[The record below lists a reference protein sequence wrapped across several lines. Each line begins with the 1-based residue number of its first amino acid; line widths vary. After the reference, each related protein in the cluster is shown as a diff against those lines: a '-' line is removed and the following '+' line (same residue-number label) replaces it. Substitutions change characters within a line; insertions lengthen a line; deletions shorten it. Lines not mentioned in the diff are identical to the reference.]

1 MNKTHA
7 STADKNTNKPKNNA
21 KTLTESTTKST
32 TTKTTKN
39 IKTTKSSTKDSA
51 KSTSKPATTAQ
62 KSATQNTTAKNTA
75 KQNKNLIIVE
85 SPAKAKTIKNFLGN
99 GYEVIASKG
108 HIRDLPKFSFGI
120 KIEHKHFTPQYTI
133 DDGHKDIVAQIKTL
147 AKNAKTTY
155 IATDEDRE
163 GEAIGYH
170 ITQAIDSSKAL
181 SSYPRIVFHEITKTA
196 IDNALANPREIDM
209 DKVNAQQARRLL
221 DRIVGFKLSGL
232 ISSKISKGLSA
243 GRVQSAALK
252 IIIDKER
259 EIKAFVPQDFFT
271 ISANFGRAKSSE
283 AKSSEVES
291 ELIIYQG
298 KKLQKLDI
306 SSQKMADEMLT
317 HLKSTTYT
325 IAQIASKEKKIATP
339 PPFMTSTLQ
348 QSASSNLSYS
358 PTRTMGIAQR
368 LYEGVPTDK
377 GTMGIITYMRTDSLN
392 IAKEASEAA
401 RAHIAKIYGEKY
413 VPQKPKIYASKSK
426 GAQEAHE
433 AIRPTNIDFTPQ
445 IAAKYLKPD
454 ELKLYTLI
462 YNRFLAS
469 QSQDAIYET
478 QSVSFVSYFRE
489 PSEFRA
495 NGRKLIF
502 DGFYKILGNDD
513 KDKLLPE
520 FTKGEAIS
528 PNEIKATKHTTEP
541 PARYSEAS
549 LIKTLESLG
558 IGRPSTYAPTVS
570 LLVNREYITI
580 TNRALIPQDSAF
592 SVIEML
598 EAHFNEIVDSAFSAG
613 MEEKLDSI
621 ALKQASWEDVLWDF
635 YEPFIAKI
643 ESGKSNIASQKIAK
657 LTGESCPECG
667 KELIVRKSRYGEFT
681 GCSGYPKC
689 KYIKKESSDKTNQES
704 SIEEAN
710 GVCEKCGKPM
720 VKKMGKRGEF
730 LACSGYPQC
739 KNAKSLNGEKKEA
752 TIIEGIACPKCGKES
767 IVQRMSRRGA
777 FYGCKNYPKCKW
789 TSPLKPTNAKC
800 EKCGG
805 MMGEKSLKSGEFLEC
820 IKCKNRIET

>member
-1 MNKTHA
+1 MESKMKKTQDFTK
-7 STADKNTNKPKNNA
+7 SKNT
-21 KTLTESTTKST
+21 KTLAQSTT
-32 TTKTTKN
+32 
-39 IKTTKSSTKDSA
+39 KTTKSSTKDSA
-51 KSTSKPATTAQ
+51 KSTISKST
-62 KSATQNTTAKNTA
+62 SS
-75 KQNKNLIIVE
+75 KQNQHLIIVE
-85 SPAKAKTIKNFLGN
+85 SPAKARTIKSFLGN

-120 KIEHKHFTPQYTI
+120 KIQNKHFTPSYTI
-133 DDGHKDIVAQIKTL
+133 DKGHKDILAQIKSL
-147 AKNAKTTY
+147 AKNAKITY

-170 ITQAIDSSKAL
+170 ITQALDSSKAL

-196 IDNALANPREIDM
+196 INNALANPREIDM

-221 DRIVGFKLSGL
+221 DRIVGFKLSEL

-252 IIIDKER
+252 IIVDKER
-259 EIKAFVPQDFFT
+259 EIKAFVPQDFFS
-271 ISANFGRAKSSE
+271 ISGIF
-283 AKSSEVES
+283 SEVES
-291 ELIIYQG
+291 ELVIYKG

-306 SSQKMADEMLT
+306 SSQKMADEMLA
-317 HLKSTTYT
+317 HLKSATYT
-325 IAQIASKEKKIATP
+325 IAQITSKEKKISTP

-348 QSASSNLSYS
+348 QAASSSLSYS
-358 PTRTMGIAQR
+358 PTRTMSIAQK
-368 LYEGVPTDK
+368 LYEGVATNN

-392 IAKEASEAA
+392 IAKEASESA
-401 RAHIAKIYGEKY
+401 RAHLAKTYGEKY
-413 VPQKPKIYASKSK
+413 VPQKPKIYSSKSK

-433 AIRPTNIDFTPQ
+433 AIRPTNIDFTPT
-445 IAAKYLKPD
+445 IAKDYLKPE

-478 QSVSFVSYFRE
+478 QSVSFATKSNDFANKDSSQA
-489 PSEFRA
+489 SEFRA

-502 DGFYKILGNDD
+502 DGFYKILGNED
-513 KDKLLPE
+513 KDRLLPA
-520 FTKGEAIS
+520 FKQGQIITPS
-528 PNEIKATKHTTEP
+528 QIKATKHTTEP

-549 LIKTLESLG
+549 LIKMLESLG

-580 TNRALIPQDSAF
+580 ANRALVPQNSAF
-592 SVIEML
+592 SVIELL

-621 ALKQASWEDVLWDF
+621 ALKNASWQEVLWEF
-635 YEPFIAKI
+635 YEPFMAKI
-643 ESGKSNIASQKIAK
+643 QEGKSNIASQKLSK
-657 LTGESCPECG
+657 PTGESCPECG
-667 KELIVRKSRYGEFT
+667 KELVIRKSRYGEFI

-689 KYIKKESSDKTNQES
+689 KYIKREATNIANENITPSQE
-704 SIEEAN
+704 N

-720 VKKMGKRGEF
+720 VKKIGKKGEF

-739 KNAKSLNGEKKEA
+739 KNAKSLQGEKKEA
-752 TIIEGIACPKCGKES
+752 SAVVGVACPICQQES
-767 IVQRMSRRGA
+767 IVQRISRRGV
-777 FYGCKNYPKCKW
+777 FYGCKNYPKCKFV
-789 TSPLKPTNAKC
+789 SPLKPTNTKC
-800 EKCGG
+800 QKCGG
-805 MMGEKSLKSGEFLEC
+805 TMGEKSLKSGEFLEC
-820 IKCKNRIET
+820 LKCKNRIKA